1 MSICAIFNLGD
12 SPIISI
18 TKALLVMLFAPV
30 LGCLLAGIDRKLTSR
45 LQNRVGPPLFQPL
58 YDFLKLLSKENI
70 AVSRYQ
76 NIYVLIYFMFVSASL
91 IMLVFQ
97 TDLLTIVFVFTIANV
112 AFIAGGMSTGSPY
125 SKIGSQREIMGMLS
139 YEPILVFYIIGMYMV
154 TGSFRVQS
162 INSLSKPLILY
173 LPLLFIAML
182 FVMVIKLKKS
192 PFDFSTSHHGH
203 QELVKGITTEF
214 SGPALAIIELTHW
227 IESIFLLGLMFL
239 FWKQNLICGILISL
253 FTYIFVIIL
262 DNISARLK
270 FQWMV
275 KTSWTV
281 MIGLSIINIL
291 GIYIYRLTLI
301 S

>member
-12 SPIISI
+12 SPLIAII
-18 TKALLVMLFAPV
+18 KALLVMILAPI
-30 LGCLLAGIDRKLTSR
+30 LGCLLAGIDRKLTAR
-45 LQNRVGPPLFQPL
+45 LQNRIGPPLLQPL

-70 AVSRYQ
+70 AVSKYQ
-76 NIYVLIYFMFVSASL
+76 GIYILIYFIFVSASL

-97 TDLLTIVFVFTIANV
+97 TDLLTIIFVFTIANV

-154 TGSFRVQS
+154 TGSFRIQS
-162 INSLSKPLILY
+162 INSLNKPLLLY

-214 SGPALAIIELTHW
+214 SGPTLALIELTHW
-227 IESIFLLGLMFL
+227 IESVFLLGLMFL
-239 FWKQNLICGILISL
+239 FWKQNIICGILISL
-253 FTYIFVIIL
+253 LTYLFVIIL
-262 DNISARLK
+262 DNICARLK

-275 KTSWTV
+275 KTAWTV

-291 GIYIYRLTLI
+291 GIYIYKLANV
-301 S
+301 